1 MEWIRSDLPDLP
13 LFTCLIQLSGT
24 DEGHISDDTI
34 WKALYTNAE
43 EFKKL
48 AKYGTTCPVLS
59 LSKSSMDGPR
69 ALRVPRGSGEGLK
82 TRCRAIPQMR
92 ISVEQLHVEST
103 DCVETN
109 SQDEKT
115 VEDMRWLAELNAKQN
130 PSAMLTNLG
139 VSPSNPVT
147 GSTRGRSPKCTTLTS
162 VPVSTPFAPA
172 YSYDFTIREG

>member
-1 MEWIRSDLPDLP
+1 MNPIHDIYKSFEDLKKAEFKCVETGFGACMEWIRSDLPDLP

-82 TRCRAIPQMR
+82 
-92 ISVEQLHVEST
+92 S
-103 DCVETN
+103 DCPS
-109 SQDEKT
+109 SQDT
-115 VEDMRWLAELNAKQN
+115 A
-130 PSAMLTNLG
+130 
-139 VSPSNPVT
+139 
-147 GSTRGRSPKCTTLTS
+147 C
-162 VPVSTPFAPA
+162 
-172 YSYDFTIREG
+172 

>member
-1 MEWIRSDLPDLP
+1 
-13 LFTCLIQLSGT
+13 
-24 DEGHISDDTI
+24 
-34 WKALYTNAE
+34 
-43 EFKKL
+43 
-48 AKYGTTCPVLS
+48 
-59 LSKSSMDGPR
+59 
-69 ALRVPRGSGEGLK
+69 
-82 TRCRAIPQMR
+82 MR

-147 GSTRGRSPKCTTLTS
+147 GSTRGRSPKCNHPNFGPC
-162 VPVSTPFAPA
+162 VDPFC
-172 YSYDFTIREG
+172 TRLLL